1 MRRST
6 APCIFGTVAK
16 KCRVPLEE
24 LLCFCRFVRNFC
36 GFEKWQSFFTEI
48 SYKETQ
54 PGRFLAQILLA
65 NLRRFDMLRAE
76 NNISNNGRK
85 C

>member
-16 KCRVPLEE
+16 KCRESLEE
-24 LLCFCRFVRNFC
+24 LLCFTPVRAQFLRLW
-36 GFEKWQSFFTEI
+36 KKRQSFFTEI

-54 PGRFLAQILLA
+54 PGRFLAQISLA
-65 NLRRFDMLRAE
+65 KPPE
-76 NNISNNGRK
+76 I
-85 C
+85 